1 MELTIKID
9 DQLLQDIAQYEED
22 KTPEAVVSEALQEYL
37 QYRRQLAVLDEFG
50 KYDFDPEFDA
60 KAARMQR

>member
-9 DQLLQDIAQYEED
+9 DQLLQDIAQYEAD

-37 QYRRQLAVLDEFG
+37 QYRRRLAIKKEFG
-50 KYDFDPEFDA
+50 QYDFDPDFEEQI
-60 KAARMQR
+60 KIARR